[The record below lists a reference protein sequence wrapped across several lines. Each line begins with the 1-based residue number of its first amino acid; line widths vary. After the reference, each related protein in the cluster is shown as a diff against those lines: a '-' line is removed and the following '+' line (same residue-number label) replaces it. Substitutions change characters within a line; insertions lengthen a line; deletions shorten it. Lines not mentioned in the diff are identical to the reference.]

1 VLEQVGTKLYGS
13 PSAGFKIPV
22 LDQPKTSL
30 ARLKDHLKLTK
41 TRIDL

>member
-13 PSAGFKIPV
+13 PRAGFKIPV

-30 ARLKDHLKLTK
+30 AMLKDHLKQTK